1 MAALFNNFSGG
12 GDKLPTTGL
21 GLEYLSPFLA
31 LLAKAEVFYQAKL
44 VLLNPNDYSTNEL
57 FMRKW
62 SAYKAQLETIND
74 LQQLLKEF
82 KND

>member
-1 MAALFNNFSGG
+1 MADLFNNFSAS
-12 GDKLPTTGL
+12 GDSVPTTGL
-21 GLEYLSPFLA
+21 GVDYNAPFLA

-44 VLLNPNDYSTNEL
+44 IALNPNDYSSTEL

-62 SAYKAQLETIND
+62 YAYKAQLDTITD

-82 KND
+82 